1 MKHQEDSNLIAFV
14 EQKFISLQLSAIPQ
28 DLKPIIASYLISV
41 VSKRVIPYES
51 MRDYC
56 IVKLHE
62 KYLIANK
69 QSVKDTLID
78 LEIDFEVSSRQI
90 RRILQKNKLF

>member
-1 MKHQEDSNLIAFV
+1 MKHQEDSNLITFV

-28 DLKPIIASYLISV
+28 DLKPIIATYLISV
-41 VSKRVIPYES
+41 VNKKIIPYES

-90 RRILQKNKLF
+90 RRILQKNKMF

>member
-1 MKHQEDSNLIAFV
+1 MKRQEDSNLLNFV
-14 EQKFISLQLSAIPQ
+14 KDKFISLQLLNMTSDVRLTIEP
-28 DLKPIIASYLISV
+28 YLISV
-41 VSKRVIPYES
+41 VNKKIIPYES

-90 RRILQKNKLF
+90 RRILQKNRLF

>member
-1 MKHQEDSNLIAFV
+1 MKHQEDSNLLNFV
-14 EQKFISLQLSAIPQ
+14 KDKFISLQLLNMTSEVRLTIEP
-28 DLKPIIASYLISV
+28 YLISV
-41 VSKRVIPYES
+41 VNKKIIPYES

-90 RRILQKNKLF
+90 RRILQKNRLF

>member
-1 MKHQEDSNLIAFV
+1 MKHQEDSNLINFV
-14 EQKFISLQLSAIPQ
+14 EQKFISLQLLNMTSDVRLTIEP
-28 DLKPIIASYLISV
+28 YLISV
-41 VSKRVIPYES
+41 VNKKIIPYES

-90 RRILQKNKLF
+90 RRILQKNRLF

>member
-1 MKHQEDSNLIAFV
+1 MKRQEDSNLITFV

-28 DLKPIIASYLISV
+28 DLKPIIATYLISV
-41 VSKRVIPYES
+41 VNKKIIPYES

>member
-1 MKHQEDSNLIAFV
+1 MKHQEDSNLITFV

-28 DLKPIIASYLISV
+28 DLKPIIATYLISV
-41 VSKRVIPYES
+41 VNKKIIPYES

>member
-28 DLKPIIASYLISV
+28 DLKPIIASYIISV
-41 VSKRVIPYES
+41 VAKRVIPYES

>member
-1 MKHQEDSNLIAFV
+1 MKHQEDSNLINFV
-14 EQKFISLQLSAIPQ
+14 KDKFISLQLLNMTSDVRLTIEP
-28 DLKPIIASYLISV
+28 YLISV
-41 VSKRVIPYES
+41 VNKKIIPYES

-90 RRILQKNKLF
+90 RRILQKNRLF

>member
-1 MKHQEDSNLIAFV
+1 MKRQEDSNLINFV
-14 EQKFISLQLSAIPQ
+14 KDKFISLQLLNMTSDVRLTIEP
-28 DLKPIIASYLISV
+28 YLISV
-41 VSKRVIPYES
+41 VNKKIIPYES

-90 RRILQKNKLF
+90 RRILQKNRLF

>member
-1 MKHQEDSNLIAFV
+1 MKHQEDSNLLNFV
-14 EQKFISLQLSAIPQ
+14 KDKFISLQLLNMTSDVRLTIEP
-28 DLKPIIASYLISV
+28 YLISV
-41 VSKRVIPYES
+41 VNKKIIPYES

-90 RRILQKNKLF
+90 RRILQKNRLF